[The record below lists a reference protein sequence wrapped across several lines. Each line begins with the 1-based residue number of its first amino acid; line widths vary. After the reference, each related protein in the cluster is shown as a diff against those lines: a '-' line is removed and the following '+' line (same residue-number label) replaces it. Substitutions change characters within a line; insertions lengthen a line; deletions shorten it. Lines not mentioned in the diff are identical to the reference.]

1 MASKTREELDEEFQ
15 TRSVKQI
22 DELNEWVE
30 RSELDRVLVEKEKS
44 LVNVL
49 EEAKQLECEKFKKQF
64 VDCMYDKGSR
74 EECKH
79 EFLLYAMCR
88 MKKETAEQNT

>member
-1 MASKTREELDEEFQ
+1 MAKTKAELEEEMQ
-15 TRSVKQI
+15 VRSTKHI
-22 DELNEWVE
+22 DELNDWVE
-30 RSELDRVLVEKEKS
+30 QSDLDRVLVDKEKS

-49 EEAKQLECEKFKKQF
+49 EDSSLLECEKFKKQF

-79 EFLLYAMCR
+79 EFLLYAMCK
-88 MKKETAEQNT
+88 MKKETAERNS